1 MVQKFALILGA
12 IYLIVGIA
20 GFIPG
25 LVTSPH
31 GGAELAADEGFGRL
45 LGLFP
50 INWLHNLVHIAVG
63 IWGLAA
69 ARSFGGAVGFARGL
83 AILYG
88 ILTVLGIIPATN
100 TLFGLVPL
108 YSHDI
113 WLHAATTLLAAYF
126 GWGPPSRARA
136 TVQHV

>member
-12 IYLIVGIA
+12 IYLIAGIA

-31 GGAELAADEGFGRL
+31 AGADLAVDEGFGRL
-45 LGLFP
+45 FGLFP

-63 IWGLAA
+63 VWGIAA

-88 ILTVLGIIPATN
+88 ILTVLGLIPVTN
-100 TLFGLVPL
+100 TLFGLAPL

-113 WLHAATTLLAAYF
+113 WLHAGTTLVAAYF
-126 GWGPPSRARA
+126 GWGSPSRPLR
-136 TVQHV
+136 TEHV